1 MNPVEI
7 LKNNEILI
15 KDKYPVKKL
24 GVFGSFATGNN
35 TEESDIDV
43 LVEFTE
49 PVDIFEFI
57 DLKEFLETLLG
68 KKVDLVSVKAL
79 KPFLRDRILGEVVYV
94 Q

>member
-1 MNPVEI
+1 MNPIEI

-15 KDKYPVKKL
+15 KGKYPVKKL
-24 GVFGSFATGNN
+24 GVFGSFARGDDTG
-35 TEESDIDV
+35 ESDIDV

-57 DLKEFLETLLG
+57 DLKEFLEALLG
-68 KKVDLVSVKAL
+68 KTVDLVSIKAL
-79 KPFLRDRILGEVVYV
+79 KPFLKNKILSEVIYV

>member
-7 LKNNEILI
+7 LKHNELLI
-15 KDKYPVKKL
+15 KDKYPVKRL
-24 GVFGSFATGNN
+24 GVFGSFAKGKDTV
-35 TEESDIDV
+35 ESDIDI

-57 DLKEFLETLLG
+57 DLKEYLETLLG
-68 KKVDLVSVKAL
+68 KKVDLVSIRAL
-79 KPFLRDRILGEVVYV
+79 KPFLRNKILSEVIYV